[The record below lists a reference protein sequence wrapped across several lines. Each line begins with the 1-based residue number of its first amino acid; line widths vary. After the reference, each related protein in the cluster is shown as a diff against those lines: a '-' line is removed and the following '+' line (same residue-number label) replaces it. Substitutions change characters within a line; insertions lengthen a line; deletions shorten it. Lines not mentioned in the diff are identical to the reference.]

1 MLYTDNVF
9 ELSAARRLSLSE
21 DPSQPAIV
29 STSRPSDVV
38 WHPSID
44 VGHRSTSRL
53 GYTDVS
59 LKAQGFIFANNT
71 VFNHADYRLQVHQQM
86 APNTFVLLR
95 YRYVPNLFLGP
106 NVERQTGMK
115 LFEEER
121 VTSHTWRL
129 QLEQRLNQRWMATL
143 VGRYGMRLYNAA
155 FSERDTALYTIGP
168 RIQFE
173 AAPWA
178 VVTLDYLYER
188 GVADGRDERQFKDD
202 VSYKQHFVSF
212 GAVFQVTRP
221 VSLEFIYVYRRK
233 QFTTDIIGDPL
244 LGDTDHVHQGT
255 AQLHYDLSAAARITV
270 GIQRTQRSASASSR
284 DFFNTNTSIG
294 IAYLF

>member
-59 LKAQGFIFANNT
+59 LKAQGFIFANNP

-188 GVADGRDERQFKDD
+188 GVADGRDERQFKVAIDAR
-202 VSYKQHFVSF
+202 KLQFVDHR
-212 GAVFQVTRP
+212 VQ
-221 VSLEFIYVYRRK
+221 
-233 QFTTDIIGDPL
+233 
-244 LGDTDHVHQGT
+244 LGGK
-255 AQLHYDLSAAARITV
+255 LPC
-270 GIQRTQRSASASSR
+270 
-284 DFFNTNTSIG
+284 
-294 IAYLF
+294 